1 MVCGMPT
8 NALRS
13 SLITAL
19 AAGMLPLLAACGG
32 SAGSG
37 VKTGTADSAS
47 TAGSSSKTTKTADG
61 ATQLTIPDG
70 TDDETK
76 KRYIYENALAACM
89 KKQGFT
95 YTPHVVQATQSG
107 MSMADGDGKDYA
119 LAKKYRQKYGFGYY
133 SRAVY
138 PDDPTVVGRKL
149 QMAQAAGASTADNDE
164 AGLTAAQKKAYA
176 TALSGPA
183 AAKVNGVEKLGGCE
197 LKAQTAAYGPALSAA
212 AQKKRDEAKAEKNRQ
227 AGQALNGDAGLVQL
241 AQSYAGCL
249 RDQGI
254 TVSTT
259 QPTGLPDMVR
269 FQVGDQIGE
278 HGISSLSK
286 EAALPKLAKE
296 IDLALKDLEC
306 GKAFRAAYFP
316 KFDANPYYGDAG

>member
-19 AAGMLPLLAACGG
+19 AAGMLPLLAACAG
-32 SAGSG
+32 SGGSG
-37 VKTGTADSAS
+37 VKTGAAESAS
-47 TAGSSSKTTKTADG
+47 TAGSGSKTTTTADG

-76 KRYIYENALAACM
+76 KRYIYENALAVCM

-95 YTPHVVQATQSG
+95 YTPHAAEQSG
-107 MSMADGDGKDYA
+107 TSFGDGDGKDYA
-119 LAKKYRQKYGFGYY
+119 AAKTYRQKYGFGYY

-138 PDDPTVVGRKL
+138 PDDPNVVGRKL
-149 QMAQAAGASTADNDE
+149 KGAGAGAADNDE
-164 AGLTAAQKKAYA
+164 TGLTAAQKKAYA

-197 LKAQTAAYGPALSAA
+197 LNAQTAAYGPALSAA
-212 AQKKRDEAKAEKNRQ
+212 EQKKQAEAKAEKNRQ

-316 KFDANPYYGDAG
+316 KFDANPYYSDAG

>member
-13 SLITAL
+13 YLITAL
-19 AAGMLPLLAACGG
+19 AAGMLPLLAACAGSGG
-32 SAGSG
+32 SGDSG
-37 VKTGTADSAS
+37 VKTGAADSAS
-47 TAGSSSKTTKTADG
+47 TAGSGSKTTTTADG

-95 YTPHVVQATQSG
+95 YTPHAAEQSG
-107 MSMADGDGKDYA
+107 TAFADGDGKDYA
-119 LAKKYRQKYGFGYY
+119 AAKTYRQKYGFGYY

-138 PDDPTVVGRKL
+138 PDDSNVVGRKL
-149 QMAQAAGASTADNDE
+149 QAAAAAADNDE
-164 AGLTAAQKKAYA
+164 TGLTAAQKKAYA

-197 LKAQTAAYGPALSAA
+197 LNAQTAAYGPALSAA
-212 AQKKRDEAKAEKNRQ
+212 EQKKQNEAKAEKNRQ
-227 AGQALNGDAGLVQL
+227 AGQALNGDAALVQL

-269 FQVGDQIGE
+269 FQVGSQIGE
-278 HGISSLSK
+278 HGISGLSK
-286 EAALPKLAKE
+286 ETALPKLAKE

-316 KFDANPYYGDAG
+316 KFDANPYYSDAG

>member
-1 MVCGMPT
+1 MPT
-8 NALRS
+8 NAIRN
-13 SLITAL
+13 SLVTAL

-32 SAGSG
+32 SG
-37 VKTGTADSAS
+37 VRTGAAADSAS
-47 TAGSSSKTTKTADG
+47 TAGSGSKTTTTADG

-95 YTPHVVQATQSG
+95 YTPHAVETTQSG

-138 PDDPTVVGRKL
+138 PDDATVAGRKL
-149 QMAQAAGASTADNDE
+149 QAAGASAADNDE
-164 AGLTAAQKKAYA
+164 TGLTAAQKKAYA

-197 LKAQTAAYGPALSAA
+197 LNAQTAAYGPALSAA
-212 AQKKRDEAKAEKNRQ
+212 EQKKQDDAKAEKNRQ
-227 AGQALNGDAGLVQL
+227 AGQALNGDAELVQL

-259 QPTGLPDMVR
+259 QPTGLPDMVK

-278 HGISSLSK
+278 HGISGLTK

-306 GKAFRAAYFP
+306 GKSFRAAYFP

>member
-1 MVCGMPT
+1 M
-8 NALRS
+8 
-13 SLITAL
+13 AL
-19 AAGMLPLLAACGG
+19 AAGMLPLLAAC
-32 SAGSG
+32 AGSG
-37 VKTGTADSAS
+37 GSGVRTGSAADSAS
-47 TAGSSSKTTKTADG
+47 TAGGGSKTTKTADG

-95 YTPHVVQATQSG
+95 YTPHAVETTQPG
-107 MSMADGDGKDYA
+107 MSMADGDGKDYG

-138 PDDPTVVGRKL
+138 PDDPTVAGRKL
-149 QMAQAAGASTADNDE
+149 QAAGTSTADNDE

-183 AAKVNGVEKLGGCE
+183 VAKVNGVEKLGGCE
-197 LKAQTAAYGPALSAA
+197 LNAQTAAYGPALSAA
-212 AQKKRDEAKAEKNRQ
+212 EQKKQDDAKAEKNRQ
-227 AGQALNGDAGLVQL
+227 AGQALNGDAELVQL
-241 AQSYAGCL
+241 AQSFAGCL

-278 HGISSLSK
+278 HGISGLSK

-316 KFDANPYYGDAG
+316 KFDANPYYADAG